1 MAGSKPRAEWKKD
14 IMKENPFRSVSMK
27 EQVQAVID
35 QIRPILQADG
45 GDIQLIG
52 VDEKTGIVTVGL
64 RGRCGGCPAA
74 QMTLKAV
81 VERKIK
87 EVVPGV
93 TAVERV

>member
-1 MAGSKPRAEWKKD
+1 
-14 IMKENPFRSVSMK
+14 MK
-27 EQVQAVID
+27 EQVKKVIE

-45 GDIQLIG
+45 GDIQLID

-64 RGRCGGCPAA
+64 QGRCGGCPHA
-74 QMTLKAV
+74 QLTLQAV

>member
-1 MAGSKPRAEWKKD
+1 MGEYSLMR
-14 IMKENPFRSVSMK
+14 
-27 EQVQAVID
+27 EQVEKVIE

-45 GDIQLIG
+45 GDIQLVD

-64 RGRCGGCPAA
+64 QGRCGGCPHA
-74 QMTLKAV
+74 QLTLQAV

>member
-1 MAGSKPRAEWKKD
+1 
-14 IMKENPFRSVSMK
+14 MK
-27 EQVQAVID
+27 EQVEKVIEE
-35 QIRPILQADG
+35 IRPILQSDG

-64 RGRCGGCPAA
+64 RGLCGGCPHA
-74 QMTLKAV
+74 QMTLQAV

-87 EVVPGV
+87 AEVPGV

>member
-1 MAGSKPRAEWKKD
+1 
-14 IMKENPFRSVSMK
+14 MK
-27 EQVQAVID
+27 EQVEKVIEE
-35 QIRPILQADG
+35 IRPILQSDG

-64 RGRCGGCPAA
+64 QGRCGGCPHA
-74 QMTLKAV
+74 QMTLQAV

-87 EVVPGV
+87 AEVPGV

>member
-1 MAGSKPRAEWKKD
+1 
-14 IMKENPFRSVSMK
+14 MK
-27 EQVQAVID
+27 EQVEAVIE
-35 QIRPILQADG
+35 QIRPILQSDG
-45 GDIQLIG
+45 GDIQLID
-52 VDEKTGIVTVGL
+52 VDETTGIVKVSL

-87 EVVPGV
+87 EVVPAV

>member
-1 MAGSKPRAEWKKD
+1 
-14 IMKENPFRSVSMK
+14 MK
-27 EQVQAVID
+27 EQVEKVIEE
-35 QIRPILQADG
+35 IRPILQSDG

-64 RGRCGGCPAA
+64 RGRCGGCPHA
-74 QMTLKAV
+74 QITLQAV

-87 EVVPGV
+87 AEVPGV

>member
-1 MAGSKPRAEWKKD
+1 
-14 IMKENPFRSVSMK
+14 MK
-27 EQVQAVID
+27 EQVEAVIE
-35 QIRPILQADG
+35 QIRPILQSDG
-45 GDIQLIG
+45 GDIQLID
-52 VDEKTGIVTVGL
+52 VDENTGIVKVSL

-87 EVVPGV
+87 EVVPAV

>member
-1 MAGSKPRAEWKKD
+1 
-14 IMKENPFRSVSMK
+14 MK
-27 EQVQAVID
+27 EQVEKVIEE
-35 QIRPILQADG
+35 IRPILQSDG

-64 RGRCGGCPAA
+64 RGHCGSCPHA
-74 QMTLKAV
+74 QMTLQAV

-87 EVVPGV
+87 AEVPGV

>member
-1 MAGSKPRAEWKKD
+1 MEY
-14 IMKENPFRSVSMK
+14 FMK
-27 EQVQAVID
+27 EQVQDVIN

-45 GDIQLIG
+45 GDIELIG

-64 RGRCGGCPAA
+64 RGRCGGCPHA
-74 QMTLKAV
+74 QMTLQAV
-81 VERKIK
+81 VEKKIK

>member
-1 MAGSKPRAEWKKD
+1 
-14 IMKENPFRSVSMK
+14 MK
-27 EQVQAVID
+27 EQVEKVIEE
-35 QIRPILQADG
+35 IRPILQSDG

-64 RGRCGGCPAA
+64 PGRCGGCPHA
-74 QMTLKAV
+74 QMTLQAV

-87 EVVPGV
+87 AEVPGV

>member
-1 MAGSKPRAEWKKD
+1 
-14 IMKENPFRSVSMK
+14 MK
-27 EQVQAVID
+27 EQVEAVIE
-35 QIRPILQADG
+35 QIRPILQSDG
-45 GDIQLIG
+45 GDIQPID
-52 VDEKTGIVTVGL
+52 VDETTGIVKVSL

-87 EVVPGV
+87 EVVPAV

>member
-1 MAGSKPRAEWKKD
+1 
-14 IMKENPFRSVSMK
+14 MKI
-27 EQVQAVID
+27 QVEEVIA

-64 RGRCGGCPAA
+64 QGRCGGCPHA
-74 QMTLKAV
+74 QLTLQAV
-81 VERKIK
+81 VERKLK
-87 EVVPGV
+87 EMVPGV

>member
-1 MAGSKPRAEWKKD
+1 
-14 IMKENPFRSVSMK
+14 MK
-27 EQVQAVID
+27 EQVEKVIEEL
-35 QIRPILQADG
+35 RPILQSDG

-64 RGRCGGCPAA
+64 RGRCGGCPHA
-74 QMTLKAV
+74 QMTLQAV

-87 EVVPGV
+87 AEVPGV

>member
-1 MAGSKPRAEWKKD
+1 
-14 IMKENPFRSVSMK
+14 MK
-27 EQVQAVID
+27 EQVEKVIEE
-35 QIRPILQADG
+35 IRPILQSDG

-64 RGRCGGCPAA
+64 RGRCGGCPHA
-74 QMTLKAV
+74 QMTVQAV

-87 EVVPGV
+87 AEVPGV

>member
-1 MAGSKPRAEWKKD
+1 
-14 IMKENPFRSVSMK
+14 MK
-27 EQVQAVID
+27 EQVEKVIEE
-35 QIRPILQADG
+35 IRPILQSDG

-64 RGRCGGCPAA
+64 RCRCGGCPHA
-74 QMTLKAV
+74 QMTLQAV

-87 EVVPGV
+87 AEVPGV